1 MGSEHQIA
9 FFLRE
14 LAVRNTQRRVA
25 AAKGL
30 GKVGRR
36 EHAWVLAELAG
47 DPVPQVREAAA
58 IGLGRLGV
66 PEAGE
71 KALPLLMGDMDP
83 WVRRRAALAA
93 IHLELRGDG
102 IVRAFTK
109 LLDDPEYHVRINA
122 LVGLTALGVPGDVA
136 SLVSLLGD
144 PDGAVWGRA
153 RSLIYD
159 LRDDPAVKAEVIRT
173 ARHGDGA
180 ARMEALTLLPSRC
193 TERLIDSLL
202 AGLRDPSPDVR
213 IAVARRLSGVET
225 PRIRDALAAALDAEP
240 SPAVAERLLGILEQ
254 PGDQRLIGPARRW
267 LRDAVAGPAAARALG
282 EVDNGAAVEHLRG
295 VIADTAV
302 PAPTRAAA
310 AKAIGECGRWDA
322 VWLLLPLLDDPDTDV
337 QAGAVDGLGAAV
349 YNGLRLW
356 ERWPVTR
363 ALVDRLT
370 AEPSTAWR
378 TGYALIG
385 LPDALPDLRRLADGT
400 EVHDEVR
407 AAVLPLLVPEDLDG
421 PGHNKYGAEEDVRR
435 LVRGLDDPQEPV
447 RYSAALA
454 LQQWLKVGF
463 ALPTDGDGPQDRDA
477 PPGRDAL
484 HDRLV
489 ALSSDQ
495 SPRLRQ
501 AVAAVLQALADPDGP
516 NRPPRKTT

>member
-93 IHLELRGDG
+93 IHLELRGGG

-153 RSLIYD
+153 RSLIYT

-180 ARMEALTLLPSRC
+180 ARIEALTLLPRRC

-213 IAVARRLSGVET
+213 IAVARRLSDVET
-225 PRIRDALAAALDAEP
+225 PRIRDALAAALDAER
-240 SPAVAERLLGILEQ
+240 SPAVAARLLGILEQ

-302 PAPTRAAA
+302 PGPTRAAA

-454 LQQWLKVGF
+454 LQQWLEVGF

-489 ALSSDQ
+489 ALASDP

-516 NRPPRKTT
+516 N

>member
-14 LAVRNTQRRVA
+14 LAGRNTQRRVA

-36 EHAWVLAELAG
+36 EHAWVLAETAG

-71 KALPLLMGDMDP
+71 KVLPLLMGDMDP
-83 WVRRRAALAA
+83 WVRRRASLAA
-93 IHLELRGDG
+93 IHLGLQGDG

-109 LLDDPEYHVRINA
+109 LLDDPEHHVRINA
-122 LVGLTALGVPGDVA
+122 LVGLTALGVPGDVPA
-136 SLVSLLGD
+136 LVSLLGD

-153 RSLIYD
+153 RSLIYE
-159 LRDDPAVKAEVIRT
+159 LRDDPAVRAEVIRT

-180 ARMEALTLLPSRC
+180 ARIEALTLLPRRC
-193 TERLIDSLL
+193 TERLLDSLL
-202 AGLRDPSPDVR
+202 SGLRDPSPDVR
-213 IAVARRLSGVET
+213 IAVASRLSGVET
-225 PRIRDALAAALDAEP
+225 PQIREALATALDGEQ
-240 SPAVAERLLGILEQ
+240 SPAVAARLLHMLEQ
-254 PGDQRLIGPARRW
+254 PGDQQLIGPARRW
-267 LRDAVAGPAAARALG
+267 LRDPVAGPAAAHALG
-282 EVDNGAAVEHLRG
+282 EVDTGTAVDHLRG
-295 VIADTAV
+295 VIADTAI
-302 PAPTRAAA
+302 PGPTRAAA

-337 QAGAVDGLGAAV
+337 QTGAVDGLGAAV
-349 YNGLRLW
+349 YGGLRLW
-356 ERWPVTR
+356 ERRPVTR
-363 ALVDRLT
+363 ALIARLT

-385 LPDALPDLRRLADGT
+385 LADALPDLRHLADSAEET
-400 EVHDEVR
+400 EVR
-407 AAVLPLLVPEDLDG
+407 AAVLPLLVPEDRDG
-421 PGHNKYGAEEDVRR
+421 PGQDNYGAEEDVRR

-447 RYSAALA
+447 RCSAAHA
-454 LQQWLKVGF
+454 LKQWLEVGF
-463 ALPTDGDGPQDRDA
+463 A
-477 PPGRDAL
+477 PPPDRDAL
-484 HDRLV
+484 HERLT
-489 ALSSDQ
+489 ALTSDP

-501 AVAAVLQALADPDGP
+501 VVAALLQALADPGGR
-516 NRPPRKTT
+516 N

>member
-1 MGSEHQIA
+1 MGPEHQIA

-14 LAVRNTQRRVA
+14 LAGRNTQRRVA

-36 EHAWVLAELAG
+36 EHAWVLAETAG

-71 KALPLLMGDMDP
+71 KVLPLLMGDMDP
-83 WVRRRAALAA
+83 WVRRRASLAA
-93 IHLELRGDG
+93 IHLGLHGDG

-122 LVGLTALGVPGDVA
+122 LVGLTALGVPGDV
-136 SLVSLLGD
+136 STLVSLLGD

-153 RSLIYD
+153 RSLIYE

-173 ARHGDGA
+173 ARQGDAA
-180 ARMEALTLLPSRC
+180 ARIEALTLLPGRC
-193 TERLIDSLL
+193 TERLLDSLL

-213 IAVARRLSGVET
+213 IAVASRLSDVET
-225 PRIRDALAAALDAEP
+225 PQIRDALATALDVEQ
-240 SPAVAERLLGILEQ
+240 SPAVAARLLRMLEQ
-254 PGDQRLIGPARRW
+254 PGDQQLIGPARRW
-267 LRDAVAGPAAARALG
+267 LRDPVAGPAAARTLG
-282 EVDNGAAVEHLRG
+282 EVDTGTAVELLRG
-295 VIADTAV
+295 VIDDTGV
-302 PAPTRAAA
+302 PGPTRAAA

-322 VWLLLPLLDDPDTDV
+322 VWQLLPLLDDPDTDV

-349 YNGLRLW
+349 YSGLRLW

-363 ALVDRLT
+363 VLVDRLA

-385 LPDALPDLRRLADGT
+385 LPDALPVLRRLADSA
-400 EVHDEVR
+400 EAAEVR
-407 AAVLPLLVPEDLDG
+407 AAVLSLLVPEDLDG
-421 PGHNKYGAEEDVRR
+421 PGRGRYGAEEDVRR
-435 LVRGLDDPQEPV
+435 LVRGLDDTEEPV

-454 LQQWLKVGF
+454 LEQWLRFGF
-463 ALPTDGDGPQDRDA
+463 ALP
-477 PPGRDAL
+477 PGREAL
-484 HDRLV
+484 HDRLGTL
-489 ALSSDQ
+489 ASDP

-501 AVAAVLQALADPDGP
+501 AVAAVLQALADPGGP
-516 NRPPRKTT
+516 N

>member
-14 LAVRNTQRRVA
+14 LAGRSTQRRVA

-71 KALPLLMGDMDP
+71 KVLPLLMGDMDP

-102 IVRAFTK
+102 IVRAFAK

-122 LVGLTALGVPGDVA
+122 LVGLTALGVPGDVPA
-136 SLVSLLGD
+136 LVRLLGD

-153 RSLIYD
+153 RSLIYV

-180 ARMEALTLLPSRC
+180 ARVEALTLLPGGC
-193 TERLIDSLL
+193 TDRLLDSLL
-202 AGLRDPSPDVR
+202 AGLRDPSTDVR
-213 IAVARRLSGVET
+213 IAVARRLSDVET
-225 PRIRDALAAALDAEP
+225 PQVRDALAAALDAER
-240 SPAVAERLLGILEQ
+240 SPAVAARLLGILEQ

-267 LRDAVAGPAAARALG
+267 LRDAVAGPAAARVLG

-295 VIADTAV
+295 VIADTAI
-302 PAPTRAAA
+302 PGPTRAAA

-322 VWLLLPLLDDPDTDV
+322 VWLLLPLLDDPDTEV
-337 QAGAVDGLGAAV
+337 QEGAVDGLGAAV
-349 YNGLRLW
+349 YGGLRLW
-356 ERWPVTR
+356 ERRPVTR
-363 ALVDRLT
+363 ALVARLT

-385 LPDALPDLRRLADGT
+385 LPDALPDLRRLADST
-400 EVHDEVR
+400 EEDEVR

-421 PGHNKYGAEEDVRR
+421 PGHGNGHGNYGAEEDVRR

-454 LQQWLKVGF
+454 LKQWLKVGF
-463 ALPTDGDGPQDRDA
+463 ALPPGHDA
-477 PPGRDAL
+477 LPDHEALPGRDAL

-489 ALSSDQ
+489 ALASDP

-501 AVAAVLQALADPDGP
+501 AVAAVLQALADRGGP
-516 NRPPRKTT
+516 N

>member
-14 LAVRNTQRRVA
+14 LASRNTQRRVA

-36 EHAWVLAELAG
+36 EHAWVLAETAG

-71 KALPLLMGDMDP
+71 KVLPLLMGDMDP
-83 WVRRRAALAA
+83 WVRRRASLAA

-102 IVRAFTK
+102 IVRAFTR

-122 LVGLTALGVPGDVA
+122 LVGLTALGVPGDV
-136 SLVSLLGD
+136 STLVSLLGD

-173 ARHGDGA
+173 AREGDGA
-180 ARMEALTLLPSRC
+180 ARIEALTLLPRRC
-193 TERLIDSLL
+193 TERLLDSLL
-202 AGLRDPSPDVR
+202 SGLRDPSPDVR

-225 PRIRDALAAALDAEP
+225 PQIREALATALDGEQ
-240 SPAVAERLLGILEQ
+240 SPAVAARLLHMLEQ
-254 PGDQRLIGPARRW
+254 PGDQQLIGPARRW
-267 LRDAVAGPAAARALG
+267 LRDPVAGPAAAQALG
-282 EVDNGAAVEHLRG
+282 EVDTGSAVEHLRG
-295 VIADTAV
+295 VIADTTL
-302 PAPTRAAA
+302 PGPTRAAA

-322 VWLLLPLLDDPDTDV
+322 VWLLLPLLDAPDTDV
-337 QAGAVDGLGAAV
+337 QTGAVDGLGSAV

-356 ERWPVTR
+356 ERWPVAN
-363 ALVDRLT
+363 ALVARLT
-370 AEPSTAWR
+370 ADPSTAWR

-385 LPDALPDLRRLADGT
+385 LADALPDLRRLADST
-400 EVHDEVR
+400 EDSQVR
-407 AAVLPLLVPEDLDG
+407 AAVLPLLVPEDRDG
-421 PGHNKYGAEEDVRR
+421 PGHGKYGAEEDVRR
-435 LVRGLDDPQEPV
+435 LLRGLDDSQEPV
-447 RYSAALA
+447 QYSAAVA

-463 ALPTDGDGPQDRDA
+463 ALPPDREA

-484 HDRLV
+484 HDRLM
-489 ALSSDQ
+489 ALASDP

-501 AVAAVLQALADPDGP
+501 AVAAVLEALADPGGP
-516 NRPPRKTT
+516 N

>member
-136 SLVSLLGD
+136 ALVSLLGD

-180 ARMEALTLLPSRC
+180 ARVEALTLLPGRC
-193 TERLIDSLL
+193 TDRLLDSLL
-202 AGLRDPSPDVR
+202 AGLRDPSTRCTDRGGAATVR
-213 IAVARRLSGVET
+213 RGDTAGFVT
-225 PRIRDALAAALDAEP
+225 P
-240 SPAVAERLLGILEQ
+240 SPPRSTPSGARPWHERLLGILEQ

-295 VIADTAV
+295 VIADTAI
-302 PAPTRAAA
+302 PGPTRAAA

-385 LPDALPDLRRLADGT
+385 LPDALPDLRRLADST

-421 PGHNKYGAEEDVRR
+421 PGQGNSYGGQLRRRGGRTPLGAGARRPAGAGPVQRRARSEAVGRGRLGTTTGPRRAVR
-435 LVRGLDDPQEPV
+435 P
-447 RYSAALA
+447 A
-454 LQQWLKVGF
+454 
-463 ALPTDGDGPQDRDA
+463 DGPC
-477 PPGRDAL
+477 PGAM
-484 HDRLV
+484 
-489 ALSSDQ
+489 
-495 SPRLRQ
+495 
-501 AVAAVLQALADPDGP
+501 
-516 NRPPRKTT
+516 TTHSVHRMGVPSAQGEC